1 MPKTKIYY
9 DQDANLDLIKDKTIA
24 IIGYGNQGS
33 AQALN
38 MKDSGVKNILVGSR
52 KDSSA
57 EQAVQDGFP
66 VLPIEEA
73 TQKADIIFIL
83 LPDEVAPQIFQEQIA
98 PGLAPHKIINFASAY
113 NITFHKIQPPNFV
126 DVVMA
131 APRMIGKG
139 VRELYLSGEGFAA
152 FVGVAQ
158 LYTGQAGE
166 YGKALCK
173 AIGST
178 KKGAIEVKFEDETFL
193 DLMTEQATWP
203 IIYNVFNEVFK
214 CEIEMGH
221 PPEAVLMEMYV
232 SKEPAVMMD
241 KAADLGLFKQLPYHS
256 HTSQFGQLIG
266 YDAFDKEVI
275 RKFVRERYD
284 RIRQGIFTK
293 EWDQEQQVKHL
304 ATLKA
309 LEEKAFNSDL
319 SKAEVELHDVL
330 K

>member
-1 MPKTKIYY
+1 MTVTKIYY
-9 DQDANLDLIKDKTIA
+9 DNDADLNLVKDKTIA

-38 MKDSGVKNILVGSR
+38 MKDSGINNIIIGSR
-52 KDSSA
+52 EDSSA
-57 EQAVQDGFP
+57 QQAVKDGFP
-66 VLPIEEA
+66 VFSINEA
-73 TQKADIIFIL
+73 SAQADIIFIL
-83 LPDEVAPQIFQEQIA
+83 LPDEVAPEIFYQDIA
-98 PGLAPHKIINFASAY
+98 PGLKPYKILNFASAY
-113 NITFHKIQPPNFV
+113 NITFHKIVPPKFV

-139 VRELYLSGEGFAA
+139 VRELYLSGEGFPA

-158 LYTGQAGE
+158 NATGKALE

-178 KKGAIEVKFEDETFL
+178 KKGAIQVKFEDETFL

-203 IIYNVFNEVFK
+203 IIYNVFHEVFQ

-232 SKEPAVMMD
+232 SKEPAVMME
-241 KAADLGLFKQLPYHS
+241 KAAEVGLFKQLPYHS

-309 LEEKAFNSDL
+309 LEEKAFNSAL